1 MNLELISFKLCPFV
15 QRSVITLL
23 YKQAPY
29 RIRYIDLAN
38 PPPWFLKLSPAKKV
52 PVLVVDDKHIVFE
65 SAIINEF
72 VDDVTSGSLHP
83 QEPLLRA
90 LNRSWIEFGSSCLM
104 DMLQMTLVEGENGFQ
119 DIVRKHHDKLAQV
132 EAVLNTG
139 PFFNGDAFSLV
150 DAAYAPLF
158 MRLQLLG
165 QYATVLRKDGLPK
178 MGAWSATLLAL
189 PAVIDSAVPD
199 FAELYEKLVRRR
211 QGYLSTL
218 LSDEPLNASTRR
230 RY

>member
-1 MNLELISFKLCPFV
+1 
-15 QRSVITLL
+15 
-23 YKQAPY
+23 
-29 RIRYIDLAN
+29 
-38 PPPWFLKLSPAKKV
+38 
-52 PVLVVDDKHIVFE
+52 
-65 SAIINEF
+65 
-72 VDDVTSGSLHP
+72 
-83 QEPLLRA
+83 
-90 LNRSWIEFGSSCLM
+90 
-104 DMLQMTLVEGENGFQ
+104 
-119 DIVRKHHDKLAQV
+119 V
-132 EAVLNTG
+132 EAVLSTG

-165 QYATVLRKDGLPK
+165 QYATVFGKDGLPK

-218 LSDEPLNASTRR
+218 LSDEPLNVSTRR